1 MMGLNGFSLADI
13 AAVATVG
20 SLLIAAATAFV
31 SAAVVVLSKRRD
43 ARLRAERVNDSKR
56 FALAVVRA
64 AAVEV
69 ESRLFDYQ
77 LVRNAFYLRPII
89 RKSSVNEIMRNA
101 EVFSNAVLDPLVT
114 TARHMRAVE
123 ALRKELNRAIEKEL
137 PKDRISAMFE
147 DYRHVLEALVE
158 VSRDLMIVLMDDL
171 FGRHEVSKY
180 PPLERGLFGRSPAS
194 RA

>member
-89 RKSSVNEIMRNA
+89 SKSSVNEIMRNA

-114 TARHMRAVE
+114 TARHMRAAE

-180 PPLERGLFGRSPAS
+180 PPLEHGLFGRSPAS